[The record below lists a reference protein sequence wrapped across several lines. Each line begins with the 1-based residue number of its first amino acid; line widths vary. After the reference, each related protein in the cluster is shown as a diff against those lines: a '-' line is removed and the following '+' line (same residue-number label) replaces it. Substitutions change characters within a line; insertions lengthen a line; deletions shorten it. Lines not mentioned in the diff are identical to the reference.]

1 MIQKI
6 HVIKLSIITLTLL
19 ATSAAAYFSFSWSRR
34 EEINSL
40 QQSVNERMSLFSSK
54 FFASTDKF
62 SYLPKVTSRHSI
74 LADAL
79 INSEDAKIVQKANN
93 FLKRLSN
100 DAGSIVIYL
109 LNPQGFVIASSNWD
123 EQTSFI
129 GNNYAFRPYFV
140 DAINNVDG
148 KFYAMGLASK
158 TPGYYVSSSIK
169 NGSTPIGVVAIKI
182 DLSSL
187 NKSWEKTTNKMIV
200 TDNNGI
206 IFLSSEPDW
215 TYRPIA
221 PLPASVIEKIKLNRQ
236 YENVLKEPLVI
247 ELDETLRPNEKIISI
262 AEMQPNT
269 NHVDRVSYFM
279 QSKMIADSD
288 WHIHIFTPLKDVDAR
303 AKRDA
308 IIGACALL
316 LLSLTFLYFNQV
328 RIRRKDQKIS
338 QKALEIQNL
347 ELQEVNE
354 KLRIQSVT
362 DPLTGIFNRR
372 FFLESTAKLISTSNR
387 YNQPL
392 SILLIDIDN
401 FKRINDIY
409 GHFAG
414 DKVLQSIANMYK
426 EELRDGD
433 IFARYGGEEFII
445 AFPYT
450 NDQAA
455 KIVAERVRVKIMNHL
470 IQVDNDQVSVT
481 VSSGISQHRPTETN
495 IQDIIKRADVAL
507 YKAKRNGRNRV
518 FTQSDSV

>member
-1 MIQKI
+1 MRRKND
-6 HVIKLSIITLTLL
+6 VIKLSIL
-19 ATSAAAYFSFSWSRR
+19 ALVLFTTAAAAYFSFAWSRR
-34 EEINSL
+34 EGINNL
-40 QQSVNERMSLFSSK
+40 HQSVNERVSLFSSR
-54 FFASTDKF
+54 FFASADKF
-62 SYLPKVTSRHSI
+62 SYLPKVTSRHLI

-79 INSEDAKIVQKANN
+79 MNSEDAKSVQKANH

-100 DAGSIVIYL
+100 DAGSVVIYL
-109 LNPQGFVIASSNWD
+109 LNLQGLAIASSNWN
-123 EQTSFI
+123 ERTSFI

-140 DAINNVDG
+140 DAINNGGG
-148 KFYAMGLASK
+148 KFYAMGLTSK
-158 TPGYYVSSSIK
+158 TPGYYVSSIIK
-169 NGSTPIGVVAIKI
+169 YGSVPIGVVVVKI

-187 NKSWEKTTNKMIV
+187 NQAWEKTTDKMIV
-200 TDNNGI
+200 TDDSGI
-206 IFLSSEPDW
+206 IFLSSESDW
-215 TYRPIA
+215 TYRPIS
-221 PLPASVIEKIKLNRQ
+221 PLPASVKEKIKLNRQ
-236 YENVLKEPLVI
+236 YEDVLKEPLALEV
-247 ELDETLRPNEKIISI
+247 LETLRPNEKIISI
-262 AEMQPNT
+262 AEKQPNT
-269 NHVDRVSYFM
+269 NRVDQVSYFM

-288 WHIHIFTPLKDVDAR
+288 WKIHIFTPLKDVDAR

-308 IIGACALL
+308 VIGACALL
-316 LLSLTFLYFNQV
+316 LLSLTFMYFNQV
-328 RIRRKDQKIS
+328 RIRRQDQKTS
-338 QKALEIQNL
+338 QKALEKQNL

-372 FFLESTAKLISTSNR
+372 FFLESTTKLISTSNR
-387 YNQPL
+387 HNHPL

-414 DKVLQSIANMYK
+414 DKVLQSIADLYK

-450 NDQAA
+450 DDQAA
-455 KIVAERVRVKIMNHL
+455 KMVAERVRVKIMNHL
-470 IQVDNDQVSVT
+470 IQVDNDEVSVT

-495 IQDIIKRADVAL
+495 IQDMIKRADVAL

-518 FTQSDSV
+518 VTQSDSV